1 MKKFFFIIF
10 LFSLGGKAQKLDTIS
25 SYRLL
30 DTISSKYLKSDRAIK
45 IQLPRSYDIETKK
58 KYPLIIVMDGDYL
71 FDITSGSVDYLSY
84 WGDIP
89 ENIVVGV
96 NQFGSRY
103 EDSSVLDEFNFTPI
117 SSTSNFYDF
126 LVKEML
132 PYVSSKYRVSSFLIA
147 VGHER
152 TANFINFLVL
162 KDKPLVRGAICVSPK
177 FSENMQ
183 GYIVDYFKKSK
194 NSISYSISTSQKDFE
209 SIYQDVLNV
218 SKSLDSIDNNHLNF
232 KSIVLKD
239 ENHYVVPSVTI
250 PKSIKNIYSKYSDID
265 KIEYDSII
273 SKLETSPIKYL
284 TDKYDLIKDFYG
296 IEKKISVND
305 FMAIEKYIET
315 SEKYSL
321 YKELA
326 KISSKFYSETIL
338 PSYYKARYLWSDNQK
353 KKATALVKKIKFK
366 DCKYF
371 VLFII
376 SLLPFNIWDKV
387 HNIKTKRI

>member
-1 MKKFFFIIF
+1 MKKLFLIIF
-10 LFSLGGKAQKLDTIS
+10 LFSLGGKAQQLDTIS

-30 DTISSKYLKSDRAIK
+30 DTISSKYLKSDRALK
-45 IQLPRSYDIETKK
+45 IQLPRSYEIETKK

-96 NQFGSRY
+96 NQFGSRFQ
-103 EDSSVLDEFNFTPI
+103 DSSVLDEFNFTPI

-132 PYVSSKYRVSSFLIA
+132 PYVSDKYRVSSFLIA

-177 FSENMQ
+177 FSGNMQ

-194 NSISYSISTSQKDFE
+194 NRISYSISTSQKDFE
-209 SIYQDVLNV
+209 SIYQDVLSV
-218 SKSLDSIDNNHLNF
+218 SKSLDSIDNKYLNF

-239 ENHYVVPSVTI
+239 ENHYVVPSITI

-315 SEKYSL
+315 NEKYSL
-321 YKELA
+321 YNDLA
-326 KISSKFYSETIL
+326 KISGKFYSETIL
-338 PSYYKARYLWSDNQK
+338 PSYYKARYLEESGKPEKAMLLYRSAYNMKEVQGLTKDYLLKLADQIQSD
-353 KKATALVKKIKFK
+353 
-366 DCKYF
+366 
-371 VLFII
+371 
-376 SLLPFNIWDKV
+376 FNL
-387 HNIKTKRI
+387 

>member
-1 MKKFFFIIF
+1 MKKLFLIIF
-10 LFSLGGKAQKLDTIS
+10 LFSLGGKAQQLDTIS

-30 DTISSKYLKSDRAIK
+30 DTISSKYLKSDRALK
-45 IQLPRSYDIETKK
+45 IQLPRSYDIQTKK

-96 NQFGSRY
+96 NQFGSRFQ
-103 EDSSVLDEFNFTPI
+103 DSSVLDEFNFTPI

-132 PYVSSKYRVSSFLIA
+132 PYVSDKYRVSSFLIA

-162 KDKPLVRGAICVSPK
+162 KDKPLVRGVICVSPK

-194 NSISYSISTSQKDFE
+194 NRISYSISTSQKDFE
-209 SIYQDVLNV
+209 SIYQDVLSV
-218 SKSLDSIDNNHLNF
+218 SKSLDSIDNKYLNF

-239 ENHYVVPSVTI
+239 ENHYVVP
-250 PKSIKNIYSKYSDID
+250 
-265 KIEYDSII
+265 
-273 SKLETSPIKYL
+273 PITL
-284 TDKYDLIKDFYG
+284 L
-296 IEKKISVND
+296 N
-305 FMAIEKYIET
+305 
-315 SEKYSL
+315 SESL
-321 YKELA
+321 V
-326 KISSKFYSETIL
+326 IT
-338 PSYYKARYLWSDNQK
+338 
-353 KKATALVKKIKFK
+353 
-366 DCKYF
+366 
-371 VLFII
+371 LF
-376 SLLPFNIWDKV
+376 SL
-387 HNIKTKRI
+387 